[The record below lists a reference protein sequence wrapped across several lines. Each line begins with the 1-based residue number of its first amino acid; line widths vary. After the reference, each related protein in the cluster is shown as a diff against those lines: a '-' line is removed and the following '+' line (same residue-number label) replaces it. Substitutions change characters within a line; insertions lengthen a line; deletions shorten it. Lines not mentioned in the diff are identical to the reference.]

1 MKKKQFYNLFLIVTV
16 WFSIL
21 FQSFHGYAHLLEQ
34 ISEKHCE
41 HKAYSKFQITHQ
53 HHKLDNC
60 FVCKFSLSFGFANE
74 PIHFAT
80 KITHNFSVAFF
91 YYKKQHSFFSG
102 SHFGLRGPPY
112 IV

>member
-21 FQSFHGYAHLLEQ
+21 FSSFHGYTHFLEQ

-53 HHKLDNC
+53 HHKLENC
-60 FVCKFSLSFGFANE
+60 FLCKFSFSFDIASDSIDF
-74 PIHFAT
+74 T
-80 KITHNFSVAFF
+80 VQKTDNFLVLFF
-91 YYKKQHSFFSG
+91 YHKEQPSFFSG
-102 SHFGLRGPPY
+102 SHFGLRGPPM
-112 IV
+112 V